1 MEIIFF
7 GKLGNYGHFK
17 TKNPLYISKS
27 YFSNWKNPKIKKKK
41 NTSKVFAMEHFY
53 FQLDDFFKWQ
63 IKLCKDSNLKIQEK
77 NKNKIKPLTQL

>member
-1 MEIIFF
+1 
-7 GKLGNYGHFK
+7 
-17 TKNPLYISKS
+17 
-27 YFSNWKNPKIKKKK
+27 
-41 NTSKVFAMEHFY
+41 MEHFY